1 MIAFKIKLSTKEIQ
15 NLTMMLERARKK
27 GDLEE
32 VNRVTSVLSLGSGYD
47 IDTVADILRMGVS
60 TLYQTLKR
68 YLMNGADGLCSK
80 RRPGRPPKVTK
91 TQRKKLSTLIDAG
104 PEKCGFSGGC
114 WRSPMIQELIL
125 EKFGV
130 FYSAKYLAQLLDS
143 LGFSY
148 QKAKFVAANRDEKA
162 RQEWLEKTWP

>member
-1 MIAFKIKLSTKEIQ
+1 MIAFKMKLSTKEIQ

-80 RRPGRPPKVTK
+80 RRPGRPPKLTK

-125 EKFGV
+125 EKFKVSNRLSKHQGI
-130 FYSAKYLAQLLDS
+130 AKVTKCLGS
-143 LGFSY
+143 LIIL
-148 QKAKFVAANRDEKA
+148 
-162 RQEWLEKTWP
+162 QEDFFQQAMWVN